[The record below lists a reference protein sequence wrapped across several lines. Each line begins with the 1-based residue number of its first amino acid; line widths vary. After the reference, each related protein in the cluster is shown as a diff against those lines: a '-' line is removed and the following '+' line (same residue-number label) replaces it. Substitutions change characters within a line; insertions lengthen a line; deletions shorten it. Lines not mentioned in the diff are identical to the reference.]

1 MNRAQRMIVGLIL
14 AGAAIVVVLSS
25 AVEGSTLVELYAKTA
40 TSPLFSSTALAISI
54 LAFRHVKIVQLLL
67 IGAALSAAV
76 MILLPMR
83 GNDLSTSW
91 IPATLG
97 VWCSSILVSG
107 YRSVKANGAER
118 LREFDRTVVIVA
130 LPLVVPVTSVGLW
143 LTTQIV
149 KRTYD
154 NYFYAF
160 DGLLPIPAARI
171 LAQFCA
177 SHPWAWAASTLVY
190 SCFLLVLCIFTA
202 LQWHHYREVPA
213 RVLSR
218 WVVATLLGYGL
229 YFCLPGVGPGVAFY
243 GASAPHFDSLPSPYQ
258 VELTLLGGFEGAPR
272 NAMPSLHAT
281 WAFLIALAALRMAF
295 WVRIF
300 GAFYAIATAIVTLGL
315 QEHYLID
322 LIVAMPLA
330 VAVHAGTGLLE
341 QKKETNA
348 QLQAALGGA
357 AMTVAWLFIIPYG
370 TASLRNAPEIASALV
385 LATLAASVWLVYRSE
400 TEGLKVA
407 KRYHNREIAK
417 SEPAFGT

>member
-1 MNRAQRMIVGLIL
+1 M
-14 AGAAIVVVLSS
+14 
-25 AVEGSTLVELYAKTA
+25 
-40 TSPLFSSTALAISI
+40 
-54 LAFRHVKIVQLLL
+54 
-67 IGAALSAAV
+67 
-76 MILLPMR
+76 
-83 GNDLSTSW
+83 
-91 IPATLG
+91 
-97 VWCSSILVSG
+97 
-107 YRSVKANGAER
+107 KANGAER

-149 KRTYD
+149 ERTYD

-177 SHPWAWAASTLVY
+177 SHPWAWAASILVY